1 MSNLSI
7 NNNVINSYNRSK
19 YINKLKGNIGVVKE
33 GNRTPIHYKLMDK
46 YEDIASQIP
55 KRNIFIFCF
64 IFVLVFFILYYF
76 KFSFILKPNEVQN
89 TNFKISSSKNNNKI
103 VSYWKLTLY
112 SLIITIILY
121 TVLYFTKNKVSYI
134 GKLFDATIE

>member
-7 NNNVINSYNRSK
+7 NNRVINSYNRNK
-19 YINKLKGNIGVVKE
+19 YINKLRGNIGAVKE

-64 IFVLVFFILYYF
+64 IFILVFFLLYYF
-76 KFSFILKPNEVQN
+76 KFSFILKPNQTQN
-89 TNFKISSSKNNNKI
+89 NQNFKITSNKPNGKV
-103 VSYWKLTLY
+103 VSYWKLSLY
-112 SLIITIILY
+112 SMIVTIILY
-121 TVLYFTKNKVSYI
+121 TVLHFSKNKVSYI
-134 GKLFDATIE
+134 GKIFDNE

>member
-7 NNNVINSYNRSK
+7 NNKVINSYNRSK

-46 YEDIASQIP
+46 YEDIASHVP
-55 KRNIFIFCF
+55 KRNIFIFSF

-76 KFSFILKPNEVQN
+76 KFSFILKRNESQN
-89 TNFKISSSKNNNKI
+89 TNFKISSNKNNNKV
-103 VSYWKLTLY
+103 VSYWKLSFY
-112 SLIITIILY
+112 SLIITIFLY
-121 TVLYFTKNKVSYI
+121 IILYFTKNKVDYI
-134 GKLFDATIE
+134 GKIFDTAT